1 MKANSSA
8 LTIILPIETK
18 VREFH
23 GKMFFAYNAVRAGF
37 EVYAGDQARMW
48 NYADLFPRGIYIDKS
63 VAATRRDWFK
73 KLRSF
78 GHHVVS
84 WDEEGLLFF
93 NPEMY
98 KKLRLDEMTL
108 GMTDLFFCWGDVQ
121 KEVILSYHP
130 EMRSRL
136 FVCGNPRFDLMR
148 EDYRDIYSEAV
159 TSLRKRYGRIIL
171 INTNFAFCNHFRSEA
186 DLQEML
192 KSYPLASEPGYIDG
206 WIDYQRQGFQTFFK
220 TIPEISR
227 RYPDHTIIIRPH
239 PSENHATWEYFSQ
252 RHANVV
258 VNAEG
263 NVHEWIMAS
272 EVLLHD
278 NCTTAVEAFILG
290 VPAISYREI
299 QNRKYENF
307 LPKELSF
314 LVQTQDELFDIID
327 QALNNTVELYKTKIW
342 SFDKQQI
349 LRRYIA
355 GLEKKTS
362 VQSMLDIIDK
372 SPIHTFSSTNISKR
386 IEWKI
391 KILWRK
397 LLHRYR
403 EYLHPPDGYSRQKFP
418 SLSRDEISDV
428 FKLFDRQ
435 CGNTTNIAIENIA
448 RDIYK
453 IRS

>member
-1 MKANSSA
+1 
-8 LTIILPIETK
+8 
-18 VREFH
+18 
-23 GKMFFAYNAVRAGF
+23 
-37 EVYAGDQARMW
+37 
-48 NYADLFPRGIYIDKS
+48 
-63 VAATRRDWFK
+63 
-73 KLRSF
+73 
-78 GHHVVS
+78 
-84 WDEEGLLFF
+84 
-93 NPEMY
+93 
-98 KKLRLDEMTL
+98 
-108 GMTDLFFCWGDVQ
+108 
-121 KEVILSYHP
+121 
-130 EMRSRL
+130 
-136 FVCGNPRFDLMR
+136 
-148 EDYRDIYSEAV
+148 
-159 TSLRKRYGRIIL
+159 
-171 INTNFAFCNHFRSEA
+171 
-186 DLQEML
+186 ML

-239 PSENHATWEYFSQ
+239 PSENHATWEYFSE

-290 VPAISYREI
+290 VPAISFREI
-299 QNRKYENF
+299 QNEKYENY

-327 QALNNTVELYKTKIW
+327 QALKNTVELYKTKIC
-342 SFDKQQI
+342 SFEKQQI
-349 LRRYIA
+349 LRSYIA
-355 GLEKKTS
+355 GLEKNTS
-362 VQSMLDIIDK
+362 VDSMLDIIGK
-372 SPIHTFSSTNISKR
+372 SQIFGSFSTNISKR
-386 IEWKI
+386 IEWQI

-418 SLSRDEISDV
+418 GLSRDEISDV

-453 IRS
+453 ICS